1 MALIQLIGQKVDGLR
16 TSHDSSRREIMSQLS
31 VMDGKLT
38 KPPNPPKTHG
48 FAITRKQL
56 DDDLQELR
64 FIAGQSKYV
73 AKRARA
79 VQGEVIV
86 PFTENGNPIDL
97 RNNFQKKANERARVH
112 FGGAQQARA
121 RGVVFRCCKSH
132 CSDDFLHEALEEV
145 LQECFAT
152 TDFIRDINNSFI
164 QHHDQVVMFISSL
177 LDRP

>member
-16 TSHDSSRREIMSQLS
+16 TSHDSSRREIMSQFS

-73 AKRARA
+73 ARRARS

-97 RNNFQKKANERARVH
+97 RNNFQKKANERARDH
-112 FGGAQQARA
+112 FGGARSNKRA
-121 RGVVFRCCKSH
+121 HVELSSDAVNPTAPTTSCTKRSKKS
-132 CSDDFLHEALEEV
+132 CRSALPRRT
-145 LQECFAT
+145 LSGTST
-152 TDFIRDINNSFI
+152 T
-164 QHHDQVVMFISSL
+164 HSSSIMIK
-177 LDRP
+177 

>member
-1 MALIQLIGQKVDGLR
+1 MDSPIRQQPQTAQQQDQQQLQTAQQQHQTAQQQLQTAQQQLQTAQQHYHDEKMALIQLIGQKVDGLR

-86 PFTENGNPIDL
+86 PFTENGNPI
-97 RNNFQKKANERARVH
+97 E
-112 FGGAQQARA
+112 
-121 RGVVFRCCKSH
+121 
-132 CSDDFLHEALEEV
+132 
-145 LQECFAT
+145 
-152 TDFIRDINNSFI
+152 
-164 QHHDQVVMFISSL
+164 
-177 LDRP
+177 